1 MTSKIDK
8 KNLKILLRPSI
19 LVLTLGSLASNFFK
33 LLTPTCDYF
42 EEGSL
47 EASLPRTLSC
57 GGGRSPKDMKQKLRQ
72 IEVSLIEYRESL
84 EERGLK
90 KEEIEKKVAAHQK
103 QLQYKYGLTD
113 HNEDS
118 SHKIT
123 TGTSSERREKRYD
136 SRESSRKRQRSH
148 HDSES
153 PQRKSS
159 SRDREKGYS
168 WVSCLNPFV
177 SCKQQQQ

>member
-1 MTSKIDK
+1 MDTASTITSSD
-8 KNLKILLRPSI
+8 SS
-19 LVLTLGSLASNFFK
+19 LT
-33 LLTPTCDYF
+33 
-42 EEGSL
+42 EEK
-47 EASLPRTLSC
+47 RY
-57 GGGRSPKDMKQKLRQ
+57 
-72 IEVSLIEYRESL
+72 YRESL

-118 SHKIT
+118 SHKR
-123 TGTSSERREKRYD
+123 TSSERREKRDD

-148 HDSES
+148 YDSES

-159 SRDREKGYS
+159 SRDREKGEDELS
-168 WVSCLNPFV
+168 WNS
-177 SCKQQQQ
+177 